1 MINEG
6 TYPYVHGGV
15 SVWCD
20 RLIRELP
27 DIDFAVYG
35 ISPSTGA
42 RPVWDFPPNV
52 VDVHPIELS
61 RVHALSFN
69 RYLPGPRRRFLESFD
84 ALLEAVLSD
93 QHERSD
99 TFVDALKGMY
109 LAGREIPID
118 ICVRSEPAYD
128 LVRTRWNQR
137 LVGDR
142 FDQMGKPSLN
152 DVLDVTSSLSR
163 FLRPL
168 EVVPVGDIAH
178 TTASGLSSLAAFA
191 AKWENG
197 TPILLTEHGVY
208 LRERFIEAHN
218 SKAQDRVKAFFLMF
232 FRALNDATID
242 MAEIISPVSDYNAR
256 WELEMGASSEQIV
269 TINNGVDPAN
279 FDPIETEP
287 DVLTVSWIGRVDP
300 LKDLPT
306 LIRSFA
312 YVHEHVPEA
321 RLRLFGPVPE
331 GNEGYHAM
339 CVKVIE
345 DNGLDGVVFFEGLI
359 RPANGA
365 FEAGHIVALSSISE
379 GFPFTVIEA
388 MMSGRATVST
398 DVGGVA
404 EVVGDAGLLVPP
416 RDPEAMGKALVSLL
430 VDDERRRS
438 LGAAARDRAFSKFRL
453 DLMARRYRHLYEDL
467 LAEPARPVAATKNID
482 VEWTQD

>member
-27 DIDFAVYG
+27 DIEFAIYG
-35 ISPSTGA
+35 ITPSTGA
-42 RPVWDFPPNV
+42 RPVWDLPPNV

-61 RVHALSFN
+61 RVHALSFE

-84 ALLEAVLSD
+84 AFLEAVLSD

-142 FDQMGKPSLN
+142 LDQMGKPSLN

-163 FLRPL
+163 FLTPL

-178 TTASGLSSLAAFA
+178 TTANGLSSLAAFA

-242 MAEIISPVSDYNAR
+242 MAEMIAPVSDYNAR
-256 WELEMGASSEQIV
+256 WELEMGASSDQIV
-269 TINNGVDPAN
+269 TINN
-279 FDPIETEP
+279 
-287 DVLTVSWIGRVDP
+287 
-300 LKDLPT
+300 
-306 LIRSFA
+306 
-312 YVHEHVPEA
+312 
-321 RLRLFGPVPE
+321 
-331 GNEGYHAM
+331 
-339 CVKVIE
+339 
-345 DNGLDGVVFFEGLI
+345 
-359 RPANGA
+359 
-365 FEAGHIVALSSISE
+365 
-379 GFPFTVIEA
+379 
-388 MMSGRATVST
+388 
-398 DVGGVA
+398 
-404 EVVGDAGLLVPP
+404 
-416 RDPEAMGKALVSLL
+416 
-430 VDDERRRS
+430 
-438 LGAAARDRAFSKFRL
+438 
-453 DLMARRYRHLYEDL
+453 
-467 LAEPARPVAATKNID
+467 
-482 VEWTQD
+482 